1 MAAEVRDLREYRRKA
16 AEARVPWPAA
26 CWVSEERFGRRVAR
40 LYPLLGVENGVRTP
54 QGIGTLL
61 QVFSTGCQVLL
72 MKTRATA
79 KDLNGKPYRPTTEFE
94 VEEIEPYGGGG
105 S

>member
-1 MAAEVRDLREYRRKA
+1 MRAGWSQECLE
-16 AEARVPWPAA
+16 
-26 CWVSEERFGRRVAR
+26 SEERFGQRVAR

-61 QVFSTGCQVLL
+61 QAFSTGCQVLL

-79 KDLNGKPYRPTTEFE
+79 KDLNGKFYRPTTEFE
-94 VEEIEPYGGGG
+94 VEEIVPYGRGGR
-105 S
+105 

>member
-1 MAAEVRDLREYRRKA
+1 MRAGWSQECLE
-16 AEARVPWPAA
+16 
-26 CWVSEERFGRRVAR
+26 SEERFGQRVAR

-54 QGIGTLL
+54 EGIGTLL
-61 QVFSTGCQVLL
+61 QAFSSEAGCRVLL

-79 KDLNGKPYRPTTEFE
+79 KDLNGKAYRPTTEFE
-94 VEEIEPYGGGG
+94 VEEIEPYGRGG